1 MTVQPKTV
9 NTRYMYGESYRIPV
23 ETEVLNMSPYEQDE
37 WAVKWLKANKS
48 RVRTDTH
55 VRKTYRDSKGI
66 FTGTVTAMIITT
78 TSHKR

>member
-9 NTRYMYGESYRIPV
+9 NTRYMYGEQYRIPV
-23 ETEVLNMSPYEQDE
+23 ETEVLQMSPHEQDE
-37 WAVKWLKANKS
+37 WAVKWLKANKY

-55 VRKTYRDSKGI
+55 VRKTHRDSNGI
-66 FTGTVTAMIITT
+66 FAGTVTAMLVVT